1 VRAVGLHADV
11 IVATSRAFQTT
22 CTLVRTA
29 GEALDSGAKKPT
41 AEVKSL
47 LEAARLLG
55 AA

>member
-1 VRAVGLHADV
+1 VHVASSYYYDV
-11 IVATSRAFQTT
+11 EPCIKAKVP
-22 CTLVRTA
+22 VVWVNRT
-29 GEALDSGAKKPT
+29 GEALEPGAKKPT